1 MVRRRPFLEG
11 NPAFNAYNVPN
22 SGVFYGPN
30 WTGSARGRFS
40 PY

>member
-11 NPAFNAYNVPN
+11 NPAFNVLN